1 MRKEMISIRHQSK
14 INQNSDRVIYKCSTS
29 PKVVMFLKILTCCA
43 LYLVQVVYNIAGANG
58 GNYLVPAPET

>member
-1 MRKEMISIRHQSK
+1 MKLSVLDIKAKLIK
-14 INQNSDRVIYKCSTS
+14 LAIKLYSTS

-58 GNYLVPAPET
+58 GNYPVPPPET